1 MGNFAAHKK
10 PVNNRCFGVEVE
22 GYISVRS
29 PIQYR
34 QLRGDV
40 YCSSD
45 GSLNGAYDDEKDVEL
60 ITQPL
65 PYKEVVKALRK
76 QKRIKTWRTDAD
88 CGVHVH
94 VGRGVCST
102 RKASALAAAIG
113 KLSDNQFAEL
123 FGRKPTYYCRNSGI
137 TLHGILRR
145 GAIANREEKHTTE
158 FRMFPSKDFDW
169 AIECTRRVKV
179 LCEMEAPY
187 TYERI
192 KEAFG
197 I

>member
-29 PIQYR
+29 PIQYHH
-34 QLRGDV
+34 LRGDV

-45 GSLNGAYDDEKDVEL
+45 GSLDGAHDDEKDVEL

-76 QKRIKTWRTDAD
+76 QKRIKTWRTDAN

-102 RKASALAAAIG
+102 RKANKLAKAIG
-113 KLSDNQFAEL
+113 KLNDNQFAEL
-123 FGRKPTYYCRNSGI
+123 FGRKPNFYCRNSG
-137 TLHGILRR
+137 TTEQHWTGYR
-145 GAIANREEKHTTE
+145 GAIANRKDTTE
-158 FRMFPSKDFDW
+158 FRMFPSRDFDW
-169 AIECTRRVKV
+169 AIECARRVKV